1 MVWWEEIARN
11 TTERSLCSQHATLLE
26 WMLCPGCRETSREAL
41 NRKNVSVASQV
52 QRVWQCDL
60 FFYFPCCNEAW
71 TDLGKY
77 LQGSEAKQVDGLYE
91 LLNVKSHQKC
101 ISCLLSITSKILVK
115 IVRHAKAFGTDHS
128 FIHTPLSHKQHLWI
142 IRDDI
147 IAIIVETRLN
157 LTGLKTETR
166 DNVTMF
172 ISWQLADIF

>member
-26 WMLCPGCRETSREAL
+26 WMLCRGCRETSREAL
-41 NRKNVSVASQV
+41 NRKNVSAASQV

-60 FFYFPCCNEAW
+60 LFYFPCCNEAW

-128 FIHTPLSHKQHLWI
+128 FIHTPPQPQTAS
-142 IRDDI
+142 
-147 IAIIVETRLN
+147 LN
-157 LTGLKTETR
+157 HQRWHHCYFCWNTFESDR
-166 DNVTMF
+166 SQDRN
-172 ISWQLADIF
+172 SW